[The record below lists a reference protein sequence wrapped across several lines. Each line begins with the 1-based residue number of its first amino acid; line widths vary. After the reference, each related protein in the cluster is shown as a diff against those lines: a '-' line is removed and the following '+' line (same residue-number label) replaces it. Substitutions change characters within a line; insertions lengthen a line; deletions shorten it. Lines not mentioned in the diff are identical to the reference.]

1 MNAGIINEQGVAG
14 GRVVNS
20 ESTSPRAYYAEG
32 FGQFQPRVT
41 PWDKESPKE
50 ERNTESVGKVR
61 RIPSG
66 LGGRH
71 SSLYPGC
78 YPGLEFA
85 NAFGVKKLLLGFIA
99 LTFLISSVTAT
110 LASNESEVRA
120 TVNKVFQNLKDKNYE
135 ALYDTLPANTRSRIT
150 RERFSSSLHRTQDSY
165 ALDRMD
171 VGKIKVSGNIAV
183 VDTDLYGRLLKPF
196 AMEGKIVVQQYL
208 VREDG
213 KWKVAT
219 GDTATIKSFLKS
231 NPAFARQFKIR
242 PARVFVKKDG
252 KWVEFVPPKR

>member
-1 MNAGIINEQGVAG
+1 MNQPGSKTLAQLRPLFMLLIISCVLAVCE
-14 GRVVNS
+14 
-20 ESTSPRAYYAEG
+20 
-32 FGQFQPRVT
+32 
-41 PWDKESPKE
+41 
-50 ERNTESVGKVR
+50 
-61 RIPSG
+61 SG
-66 LGGRH
+66 LTTT
-71 SSLYPGC
+71 
-78 YPGLEFA
+78 
-85 NAFGVKKLLLGFIA
+85 N
-99 LTFLISSVTAT
+99 
-110 LASNESEVRA
+110 ASNDSEVRA

-150 RERFSSSLHRTQDSY
+150 RDRFSSSLRRTQDNY

-171 VGKIKVSGNIAV
+171 VGKVKVSGSIAV
-183 VDTDLYGRLLKPF
+183 VDTNLYGRLLKPF

-219 GDTATIKSFLKS
+219 GDNATIKNFLKS